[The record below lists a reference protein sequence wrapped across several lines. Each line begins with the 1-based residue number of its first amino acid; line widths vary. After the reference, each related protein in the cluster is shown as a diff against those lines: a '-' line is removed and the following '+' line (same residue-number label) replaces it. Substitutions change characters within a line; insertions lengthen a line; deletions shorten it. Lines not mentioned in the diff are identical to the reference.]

1 MIKKPPIAVN
11 TIRAGIGIVVVF
23 FGCFGVWSALA
34 PIGSSAIATGQLVLD
49 FNRKTIQHFE
59 GGIIEK
65 IHVKE
70 GQSVVR
76 GAPLMVLQDINAK
89 AQKELLT
96 HQLISA
102 SAVKQR
108 LIAEQNN
115 EETLDFSN
123 VKEQFNE
130 DSQLVHILNTQND
143 LFLARKKTFESKEH
157 ILSKR
162 IDQLNDE
169 IEGLRAQKDAVMRQL
184 GVLEKETV
192 IIQQLVKHQNAPIT
206 QLMAIQKQRAQLEGQ
221 SGDIQAKIAKAKQM
235 ISETELEMIHL
246 HNDAHHQILAE
257 LQEVTIHISD
267 LTEQLTSA
275 KDILKRTVIK
285 APISGVVMNIK
296 YHTLGAVVQPAANIL
311 NIVPQDDQI
320 IVEAK
325 VKPDDIDS
333 VHKGLIA
340 MVQLTAFNAK
350 KVPKL
355 AGTVRS
361 VSADALMDE
370 ATGMHYFLARIQLN
384 QDDISRLKT
393 TLTLNPGMPAQ
404 VFIMTGSR
412 TLLNYLLSPIIDA
425 TYKAFR
431 EE

>member
-130 DSQLVHILNTQND
+130 DSQLVQILNTQND
-143 LFLARKKTFESKEH
+143 LFLARKKTFESKDH

-169 IEGLRAQKDAVMRQL
+169 IEGLRAQKDAVTRQL

-206 QLMAIQKQRAQLEGQ
+206 QLMAIQKQRAQLDGQ

-246 HNDAHHQILAE
+246 HNDSHHQILAE
-257 LQEVTIHISD
+257 LQEVNIHISD
-267 LTEQLTSA
+267 LTEQLISA

-370 ATGMHYFLARIQLN
+370 ATGMHYFLARIQLD
-384 QDDISRLKT
+384 QGDISRLKT

-404 VFIMTGSR
+404 VFVMTGSR